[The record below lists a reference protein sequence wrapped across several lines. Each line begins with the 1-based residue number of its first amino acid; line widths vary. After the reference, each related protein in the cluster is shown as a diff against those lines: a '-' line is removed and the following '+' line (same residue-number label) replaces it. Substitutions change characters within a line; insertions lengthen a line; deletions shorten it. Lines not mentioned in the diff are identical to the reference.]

1 MRAFFLC
8 LAFAALAGCSSLIRQ
23 GGDGFEASGVPP
35 ERFEADD
42 DACRIQADD
51 YLAYDPRGMAEGT
64 RYEKNRAYNAVYGRC
79 MRSRGYRPRPYLRNL
94 LPG

>member
-23 GGDGFEASGVPP
+23 GGDGFEAAGVSPD
-35 ERFEADD
+35 RFEIDD
-42 DACRIQADD
+42 DACRVQAGN
-51 YLAYDPRGMAEGT
+51 YLAYDLRGLDAGT
-64 RYEKNRAYNAVYGRC
+64 RYEKNRTYNAIYGRC
-79 MRSRGYRPRPYLRNL
+79 MRARGYRPRPYFRNL

>member
-23 GGDGFEASGVPP
+23 GGDGFEASGVSP
-35 ERFEADD
+35 EQFEADNN
-42 DACRIQADD
+42 ACGLQADD
-51 YLAYDPRGMAEGT
+51 YLAYDIHGMAEGT
-64 RYEKNRAYNAVYGRC
+64 RYEKNRIYNAVYGRC
-79 MRSRGYRPRPYLRNL
+79 MRARGYRPRPYFKNL